1 MPFRFSPYC
10 EAFPFPPSPAPKCIP
25 GGHSWLKGDEYK
37 MLKQYKD
44 SYIYMN
50 VGDESFWM
58 YPVMVTDI
66 YIIGYKWSGFKW
78 KYVRI
83 DVNNI
88 NSIF

>member
-1 MPFRFSPYC
+1 
-10 EAFPFPPSPAPKCIP
+10 
-25 GGHSWLKGDEYK
+25 
-37 MLKQYKD
+37 
-44 SYIYMN
+44 MN